1 MPRTTIAAQTPKGPY
16 VALQPAANS
25 LDITMTAA
33 DVANMNQ
40 TSLSGPLLLIVQ
52 NTHATTPFTFTLT
65 SIVDTKLRPGDIT
78 TYTLQAGDIVAFV
91 INSMEGWLQTDGMLY
106 YAGSD
111 ATIKFALLRL

>member
-16 VALQPAANS
+16 VTLQPAANS
-25 LDITMTAA
+25 LDVTMTAA

-40 TSLSGPLLLIVQ
+40 TVLNGPMLLIAQ
-52 NTHATTPFTFTLT
+52 NTHASSPFTVTIS
-65 SIVDTKLRPGDIT
+65 SIVDSKLRTGDIT
-78 TYTLQAGDIVAFV
+78 TYTLQAADIVAYI